1 MQKIFIILVFSLTIM
16 PFSFSQEKKT
26 YSITVNISGMKSD
39 KGNVYVALYSNEKSF
54 LKENFKGS
62 IVKVTNKNAIAI
74 FKSIEKGVY
83 AISVFHDENDNKK
96 MDTNFIGIPKEP
108 IGCSNGATGFMG
120 PPKFKKAKFTI
131 TSDVVIPIKV
141 K

>member
-1 MQKIFIILVFSLTIM
+1 MLTSIFLTYG
-16 PFSFSQEKKT
+16 QEKET
-26 YSITVNISGMKSD
+26 FTINVNITGMTAD
-39 KGNVYVALYSNEKSF
+39 KGNVYVALYNSEKSF

-62 IVKVTNKNAIAI
+62 IVKVTNKKATAI
-74 FKSIEKGVY
+74 FKNIEKGVY
-83 AISVFHDENDNKK
+83 AISVFHDKNDNKK

-120 PPKFKKAKFTI
+120 PPKYKKAKFTLETDI
-131 TSDVVIPIKV
+131 VIPVKV